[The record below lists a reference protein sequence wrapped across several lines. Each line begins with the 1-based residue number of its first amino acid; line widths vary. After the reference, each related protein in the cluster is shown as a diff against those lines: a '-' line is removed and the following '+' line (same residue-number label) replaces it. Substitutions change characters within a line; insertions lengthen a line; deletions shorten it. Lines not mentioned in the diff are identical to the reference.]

1 MRIGLCS
8 PFVEIIKIGLH
19 SPIFISFSTNC
30 VQSFYLILETN
41 MAPNA
46 EIDQLELDNRNA
58 SKVLKAGN
66 DWYKVLEVPQEFSSK
81 ELRKAYLAAELKVH
95 PDKNKS
101 PDATEA
107 SQKVKEAYR

>member
-1 MRIGLCS
+1 M
-8 PFVEIIKIGLH
+8 
-19 SPIFISFSTNC
+19 
-30 VQSFYLILETN
+30 QSFYLILETN

-46 EIDQLELDNRNA
+46 EIDQLELDNQNA

-66 DWYKVLEVPQEFSSK
+66 DWYKVLEVPQEFSCK
-81 ELRKAYLAAELKVH
+81 ELRKAYLAAEKKVH

-107 SQKVKEAYR
+107 SQKVKEAFR